1 MLSSDDAFYGL
12 KIFLYT
18 NSEWSLM
25 ILMNTMLARFSD
37 KHNLHI
43 SEECTVCKVLL
54 FTPKGRG
61 LSYQKYDMLPVVC
74 YINEET
80 VNNSAWRVEI
90 QSKESNHTIS
100 SFYEATTCNFSRT
113 LFY

>member
-1 MLSSDDAFYGL
+1 MV
-12 KIFLYT
+12 
-18 NSEWSLM
+18 
-25 ILMNTMLARFSD
+25 LMNTMLARFSD

-54 FTPKGRG
+54 STPKVEDSHIR
-61 LSYQKYDMLPVVC
+61 SMTCSLPVVC

-100 SFYEATTCNFSRT
+100 FFYGATTCNLSRT
-113 LFY
+113 LLY